1 MKPHAVSTAVSEANL
16 EIPLIDFSA
25 FLTGDAATKKST
37 AQAILAGFQTAGFV
51 YLSKHGV
58 SEDVLERTFAE
69 SAKFFKR
76 PRGEKDA
83 LAWTTPEV
91 CFFFFYFGKNLIILL
106 LLLLLLPKPR
116 DLADDFFFLFSIQA
130 NRGYSQPGREKV
142 TDAETPEEIEQ
153 VRAKEGSDLK
163 ESLEIGKEGEP
174 GMPNPWPRQDAAGR
188 RFREQML
195 QFFDECK
202 ILHINIMR
210 AIAVGLNIEEKWFDR
225 YCDAGDNTLRLL
237 HYPEVPADVFRRR
250 QEQEDDVVEQ
260 VRAGAHTDYGSITC
274 LFQDMAGGLQVKSPT
289 GKFVNATPIEGTVVV
304 NAGDLLARWSNDV
317 IKSTVHRVVEPPT
330 KSTVHPARYTVRGC
344 FFFFFLFLFFS
355 FFFLSF
361 FFPFLLPQRL
371 FTYE

>member
-1 MKPHAVSTAVSEANL
+1 MT
-16 EIPLIDFSA
+16 
-25 FLTGDAATKKST
+25 FL
-37 AQAILAGFQTAGFV
+37 L
-51 YLSKHGV
+51 
-58 SEDVLERTFAE
+58 
-69 SAKFFKR
+69 
-76 PRGEKDA
+76 
-83 LAWTTPEV
+83 
-91 CFFFFYFGKNLIILL
+91 
-106 LLLLLLPKPR
+106 
-116 DLADDFFFLFSIQA
+116 SIQA

-142 TDAETPEEIEQ
+142 TDAETPEEIEA

-174 GMPNPWPRQDAAGR
+174 GMPNPWPRQDAAGI

-210 AIAVGLNIEEKWFDR
+210 AIAVGLNLEEKWFDR

-237 HYPEVPADVFRRR
+237 HYPEVPADVFRRGQ
-250 QEQEDDVVEQ
+250 QENDDDVVEQ

-344 FFFFFLFLFFS
+344 FFSFLSSFISFS
-355 FFFLSF
+355 F
-361 FFPFLLPQRL
+361 PLPRRL
-371 FTYE
+371 FTHE

>member
-58 SEDVLERTFAE
+58 PEDVLEKTFAE

-83 LAWTTPEV
+83 LAWTTPE
-91 CFFFFYFGKNLIILL
+91 
-106 LLLLLLPKPR
+106 
-116 DLADDFFFLFSIQA
+116 A

-142 TDAETPEEIEQ
+142 TDAETPEEIEA
-153 VRAKEGSDLK
+153 VRTKEGSDLK

-174 GMPNPWPRQDAAGR
+174 GMPNPWPRQDAAGT

-330 KSTVHPARYTVRGC
+330 KSTVHPARYTIPYFCHPNHDSIIDAIPGT
-344 FFFFFLFLFFS
+344 FS
-355 FFFLSF
+355 AENPRKYSAVNCGEHLVK
-361 FFPFLLPQRL
+361 RL
-371 FTYE
+371 RATY

>member
-58 SEDVLERTFAE
+58 PEDVLERTFAE

-91 CFFFFYFGKNLIILL
+91 CFCFCYFGKNLTILF
-106 LLLLLLPKPR
+106 LLLLLPRLR

-153 VRAKEGSDLK
+153 IRAKEGSDLK

-174 GMPNPWPRQDAAGR
+174 GMPNPWPRQDAAGI

-210 AIAVGLNIEEKWFDR
+210 AIAVGLNLEEKWFDR

-250 QEQEDDVVEQ
+250 QEQQENDVVEQ

-344 FFFFFLFLFFS
+344 FFFFPFCFPS
-355 FFFLSF
+355 
-361 FFPFLLPQRL
+361 PFLPPQRL